1 MKILLTL
8 LTISKSC
15 LSLEV
20 PQVVLGSAGS
30 AVSGG
35 ALRLPSSRRPAKTSF
50 LLKKI
55 GQASWIAARGPVQPA
70 WCCAARGR
78 AMLVLP
84 SAFVA
89 FWALEPW
96 CPPSS
101 SLGWKSS
108 PPRLVGLVSR
118 SMDPERN
125 TVESEADLQRLLTE
139 DREGVPGVAAWSW
152 PLPLRVG
159 GLLLGLVA
167 LGLSARS
174 MGGSLQEIDVWKLE
188 EKMHDSYKNDPDC
201 KGDNVHHLDI
211 KTYCGPGEGIQT
223 YATGPKGNKEWPF
236 ETVQSSVFKQGM
248 PVGQGV
254 AWSTDQKK
262 AWLMKDGE
270 ASKKLKDYA
279 EAKAEAKKLGLPM

>member
-1 MKILLTL
+1 
-8 LTISKSC
+8 
-15 LSLEV
+15 
-20 PQVVLGSAGS
+20 
-30 AVSGG
+30 
-35 ALRLPSSRRPAKTSF
+35 
-50 LLKKI
+50 
-55 GQASWIAARGPVQPA
+55 
-70 WCCAARGR
+70 
-78 AMLVLP
+78 
-84 SAFVA
+84 
-89 FWALEPW
+89 
-96 CPPSS
+96 
-101 SLGWKSS
+101 
-108 PPRLVGLVSR
+108 
-118 SMDPERN
+118 MDPERN

-211 KTYCGPGEGIQT
+211 KTYCGPVNGKGEPDTPGKEGKAWFNDGSKYTGSWKDGKPNGHGSFWFRDGGKFVGSWKNGIAEGEGIQT